1 MADEQSRVVQSKK
14 KVRRTEREFNTAVLE
29 LRMGQLGISSIA
41 DEYTVGMVLDLL
53 VEQANDHEEYDI
65 IATQDDINAFLGRR
79 V

>member
-1 MADEQSRVVQSKK
+1 MA
-14 KVRRTEREFNTAVLE
+14 
-29 LRMGQLGISSIA
+29 QLGIAAIA

>member
-1 MADEQSRVVQSKK
+1 MVNEQSRIVQSKK

-29 LRMGQLGISSIA
+29 LRMGQLGIAGIA

-53 VEQANDHEEYDI
+53 TEQANDQEDYDI
-65 IATQDDINAFLGRR
+65 IATQDDIDAFLGRR

>member
-29 LRMGQLGISSIA
+29 LRMGQLGIAGIA

-53 VEQANDHEEYDI
+53 TEQANDQEEYDI
-65 IATQDDINAFLGRR
+65 IATQDDINAFLGRK
-79 V
+79 